1 MVENFKKILIK
12 FYSFSSI
19 LCIKS
24 ELDKIVFSKFRAIIN
39 LVYITFGVCYLILY
53 TVNVDVRKYFYDD
66 KIADLK
72 QYSKL
77 SNRLLTLYYFL
88 SICEVYVLILLQ
100 YLRYKKIIKF
110 VDSILNLDE
119 LNELFLINF
128 KKTCIKNLIFT
139 IFIQFIFIV
148 PQFFAFVDVTKIQGV
163 LLHILNMYVYFPTIA
178 FMNFV
183 YNFKLY
189 MVFVLR
195 QVGTQFEFLD
205 TDKNIKENLN
215 KLRRVGELFELFHE
229 NFGKQLTLTS
239 VGFTAMITIL
249 VRKLF

>member
-1 MVENFKKILIK
+1 
-12 FYSFSSI
+12 
-19 LCIKS
+19 
-24 ELDKIVFSKFRAIIN
+24 LDKVIISKFRAIIN
-39 LVYITFGVCYLILY
+39 LVYITLGVCYLIVY
-53 TVNVDVRKYFYDD
+53 TVNVDVRKYFYDE

-88 SICEVYVLILLQ
+88 SICEVYVLVLMQ
-100 YLRYKKIIKF
+100 YSRYKKIFKF
-110 VDSILNLDE
+110 IDSILNLDE
-119 LNELFLINF
+119 LNETFLFKY
-128 KKTCIKNLIFT
+128 KKICIKNLIFT
-139 IFIQFIFIV
+139 IFIQLIFIV
-148 PQFFAFVDVTKIQGV
+148 PQFFAFVDVRKIQGV
-163 LLHILNMYVYFPTIA
+163 LLHIVNMYVYFPTIA
-178 FMNFV
+178 FVNFV

-189 MVFVLR
+189 MVFILR
-195 QVGTQFEFLD
+195 QVRTQFEFLD

-239 VGFTAMITIL
+239 VCFTSMITIL